1 MAMNLALALHMFTA
15 PVEVLNR
22 QRGPGRNLVD
32 DWWVVDSNGDPL
44 FFHRL
49 DMFTPQCNP
58 HRETVAGMYPGM
70 DVVQLP
76 QVFVP
81 TRFAEGVL
89 RPYAA
94 LDPAEAKQE

>member
-1 MAMNLALALHMFTA
+1 MNPDMAALMWTA
-15 PVEVLNR
+15 PVETLNR
-22 QRGPGRNLVD
+22 QPGSGRNVIDHWWLVNGD
-32 DWWVVDSNGDPL
+32 GDPL

-58 HRETVAGMYPGM
+58 HRETVAGLYPGM

-76 QVFVP
+76 SVFVP

-94 LDPAEAKQE
+94 LDPAAAEQE